1 MIVSVLGSTNAPDV
15 ILDGQ
20 STQRMATNVFK
31 IQTSKK
37 KKFLII
43 ALDLNGT
50 LINNNSSVLNANSDS
65 VFPMIE
71 KIAFQTT
78 VLALIIKS
86 KIVISMICSKLM
98 TLPKLIL
105 A

>member
-1 MIVSVLGSTNAPDV
+1 
-15 ILDGQ
+15 
-20 STQRMATNVFK
+20 MATNVLK
-31 IQTSKK
+31 MQTTKK
-37 KKFLII
+37 KKFLIF

-50 LINNNSSVLNANSDS
+50 LINKNSSVLNVNSDS
-65 VFPMIE
+65 VFQTTE
-71 KIAFQTT
+71 KIAFLTT

-86 KIVISMICSKLM
+86 KIAISMICSKLM